1 MQNRRKTQGIS
12 VTTVSDDLDYAE
24 FARRSLKMVLSTR
37 GITYAQ
43 LADKLSALGHAETE
57 TSIAQKVR
65 RGTFQFAFFILCMKA
80 VGVAHVSID
89 VPTADSSNAIHL

>member
-1 MQNRRKTQGIS
+1 MQTRLKTQGIS
-12 VTTVSDDLDYAE
+12 VTTPSEDLDYTE
-24 FARRSLKMVLSTR
+24 FARRSLKTVLSTR

-43 LADKLSALGHAETE
+43 LAEKLSALGHAETE

-80 VGVAHVSID
+80 VGVARISID
-89 VPTADSSNAIHL
+89 VPTADSSNAVHI

>member
-1 MQNRRKTQGIS
+1 MKT
-12 VTTVSDDLDYAE
+12 
-24 FARRSLKMVLSTR
+24 VLSTR

-43 LADKLSALGHAETE
+43 LADRLSALGHVETE

-80 VGVAHVSID
+80 VGVSRVSID
-89 VPTADSSNAIHL
+89 VPTGDSSNAIHL

>member
-1 MQNRRKTQGIS
+1 MQSGVKTQGVS
-12 VTTVSDDLDYAE
+12 VAAATDELDYAE
-24 FARRSLKMVLSTR
+24 FARRSLKTVLSTR

-43 LADKLSALGHAETE
+43 LADRLSALGHVETE

-80 VGVAHVSID
+80 VGVSRVSID
-89 VPTADSSNAIHL
+89 VPTGDSSNAIHL

>member
-1 MQNRRKTQGIS
+1 MQTHLKAQGIS
-12 VTTVSDDLDYAE
+12 VTTQVAELDYSE
-24 FARRSLKMVLSTR
+24 FARRSLRTVLSTR

-43 LADKLSALGHAETE
+43 LAEKLSAMGHAETE

-80 VGVAHVSID
+80 IGVASVSID
-89 VPTADSSNAIHL
+89 VPSADSSSEVHL

>member
-1 MQNRRKTQGIS
+1 MQTRLKTQGIS
-12 VTTVSDDLDYAE
+12 VTAPSEDLDYTE
-24 FARRSLKMVLSTR
+24 FARRSLKTVLSTR

-43 LADKLSALGHAETE
+43 LAEKLSALGHAETE

-80 VGVAHVSID
+80 VGVARISID
-89 VPTADSSNAIHL
+89 VPTADSSNAVHI